1 MSKKLIELEN
11 GLLME
16 VEISENRDGV
26 EEISGGDDDLINR
39 VDASMG
45 TVEKMLIQSVEPI
58 INAYKVINQ
67 DVVLEKAEVEIGI
80 GFSASGNIFIASG
93 NASAN
98 LKVKLVLK
106 PKI

>member
-11 GLLME
+11 GLKME
-16 VEISENRDGV
+16 VEMPNDGNV
-26 EEISGGDDDLINR
+26 QAIAFGDDDIIEK
-39 VDASMG
+39 VDASME
-45 TVEKMLIQSVEPI
+45 TVKKMLIQSVEPI
-58 INAYKVINQ
+58 VEAYKVINQ

-98 LKVKLVLK
+98 LKVKLVLA
-106 PKI
+106 PKE